1 MSLTRLFS
9 IPELVINCLS
19 ELPASKYDDSS
30 VKTLLACTETCRA
43 LGEIAKT
50 DTLWAPHYRVRYT
63 RGQGL
68 EGGWYKR
75 YVSHRRIDIQ
85 AIDLLN
91 DIISRPSRRDDAITK
106 LVEMGDLVW
115 DALRMEAMCRVP
127 DELKDI
133 WAKRDHEWRTE
144 RWEGVGEKWNGE
156 DTSGSLAEEPDMRNI
171 PNDWIQRRWWAR
183 QALGTMARTTAV
195 QSMSKVFSGDKPQPT
210 SLENAKIFEE
220 GIKGLSGLMGANVAE
235 ISHNYDNLA
244 RACGQ
249 HLESVGISTDPQN
262 STFDLKAFSVGVC
275 NWMADQGFKR
285 AAGEHYYDLMGHFPH
300 KFMTTNRR
308 TLPMS
313 LVYTFVALV
322 TRLGLR
328 ASPVGFP
335 GHVHAWIALPDS
347 GSDWEVGSLAVDVFN
362 ADKEPFLSEEILR
375 EKLREL
381 GVPEGQRKALMG
393 PAEASEMVFRAAN
406 NILHSVTSVR
416 VQHRMDTL
424 VSSETRAAALYA
436 SATTF
441 LIARPEAADASR
453 FIGGIMSVVKEYFP
467 LDTEPVLARA
477 LCGLLMRDPH
487 QSIGFQLRHVVDRLK
502 QEHIVMKGRGSV
514 QWWVGLV
521 FRHRKFGY
529 IGLVLGWDRECR
541 ADEDWVVAVG
551 VDQLPRGR
559 HQPFY
564 SVIGEDGG
572 TRYVAEENIMPLP
585 TAPNEAGEQDRVGW
599 SNVHEFMTNSTWTI
613 EQTFSRV
620 EVNEEL
626 GRPNKTR
633 KYGRWR
639 FMTHFGFP
647 TTQYTPHHVRTSADV
662 PTTERGQFIRADA
675 TPQSYMLVA
684 LNGADTL
691 RCHNISTT
699 ALSALRESFGN
710 ETRLYGEAGDGD
722 IAEFVFRNSP
732 WTAKSVRSETLI
744 VKLFTILLSHQ
755 YTFVTSIDYGRQ
767 YLDKLSL
774 AFTRAVSSNGRSAED
789 SVFALSFV
797 TPTLLRVLHAP
808 LHCTPAILQSVRSA
822 WPRGVKSESKLGNGS
837 WEFRLKGFGYFS
849 AEKSDEA
856 LVPHV
861 FALLRAFD
869 SHAFKLVA
877 GVPIG
882 GRSRNKDLWVFTAPG
897 ASKPPSHT
905 ASPSPY
911 QHTIE
916 SETAY
921 SPGPFTASPTV
932 GMSGHA
938 KFATDEPEKS
948 PPIATVTGHARSAST
963 PAPAPMPAPPHRKPV
978 PPMAMPVPVINKPT
992 PPVANPPM
1000 NMPVPSPAKP
1010 SPQSKPAPA
1019 PVPVPIPPKRNSS
1032 LLRKFRP
1039 PSIGPG
1045 RTASGRFNHPP
1056 PRPVISQSKSG
1067 HKRSGSL
1074 ASGEIIYET
1083 PLPGQQSLPV
1093 RSSPTNGFIAP
1104 PPPPP
1109 IPEHA
1114 VAQHVGMNPLANQT
1128 NEELLPRGAF
1138 RDSAFSASTDTS
1150 HDVDVLWTGAQ
1161 MAKGGPGEAL
1171 SQVSESGEVE
1181 AHSPDVTKTMH
1192 EELRPKSERAE
1203 LALAAIGPP
1212 RPMPIP
1218 VPGSGLPMQEE
1229 PSERSGVDTKKSA
1242 EVQGR
1247 PSMNSKS
1254 GTQTEWVFVS
1264 VDKPPVPGTS
1274 TGTESSTSS
1283 PQPQTQ
1289 SIKPETVASPEPERQ
1304 SSFKR
1309 WFGGGKTKQQPNP
1322 KPRQRRRGKLNQA
1335 IRSSKRLTI
1344 D

>member
-1 MSLTRLFS
+1 MSLARLLS
-9 IPELVINCLS
+9 IPELVIHCLS
-19 ELPASKYDDSS
+19 QLSASKYDDTS
-30 VKTLLACTETCRA
+30 VKALLACMETCRS
-43 LGEIAKT
+43 LGEITKT
-50 DTLWAPHYRVRYT
+50 DILWAPHYQARYT
-63 RGQGL
+63 RHQGL
-68 EGGWYKR
+68 DGDWYNR
-75 YVSHRRIDIQ
+75 YVSRRKTDIQ
-85 AIDLLN
+85 AIHLLN
-91 DIISRPSRRDDAITK
+91 DIISTPSKRDASITQ
-106 LVEMGDLVW
+106 LVEMGDLAW

-127 DELKDI
+127 EELKDI
-133 WAKRDHEWRTE
+133 WSKEDKERSTE
-144 RWEGVGEKWNGE
+144 RWEGVGEEWNGGE
-156 DTSGSLAEEPDMRNI
+156 ASDSLADEPDLRNI
-171 PNDWIQRRWWAR
+171 TNDWMQRRWWAR
-183 QALGTMARTTAV
+183 QALGTMARASAV
-195 QSMSKVFSGDKPQPT
+195 HSMSEVFSGNKPHPT
-210 SLENAKIFEE
+210 SPENARIFEE
-220 GIKGLSGLMGANVAE
+220 GIKALSGLMGANVAE
-235 ISHNYDNLA
+235 IGHNYDNLA

-249 HLESVGISTDPQN
+249 HLESVGISTDPR
-262 STFDLKAFSVGVC
+262 SPVFDLKPFSVGVC
-275 NWMADQGFKR
+275 DWMVSQGFKR
-285 AAGEHYYDLMGHFPH
+285 AASEHYYDLMGHFPH

-335 GHVHAWIALPDS
+335 GHVHAWIALPD
-347 GSDWEVGSLAVDVFN
+347 GGLEWEEGSLAVDVFN
-362 ADKEPFLSEEILR
+362 ADKELFLSKEMLSD
-375 EKLREL
+375 KLRNL
-381 GVPEGQRKALMG
+381 GVPEGQRGALMG

-416 VQHRMDTL
+416 VQHQTNLSM
-424 VSSETRAAALYA
+424 SSETRAGALYA

-467 LDTEPVLARA
+467 LDNEPVLARA
-477 LCGLLMRDPH
+477 LCQLLLRDPH
-487 QSIGFQLRHVVDRLK
+487 QSIGFQLRHVVERLK
-502 QEHIVMKGRGSV
+502 QDFIEVNGRGPV

-529 IGLVLGWDRECR
+529 VGLVLGWDKECR
-541 ADEDWVVAVG
+541 ADAEWIEAMG
-551 VDQLPRGR
+551 VNQLPRGR
-559 HQPFY
+559 DQPFY
-564 SVIGEDGG
+564 SVVGEDGG
-572 TRYVAEENIMPLP
+572 TRYVAEENIIPLP
-585 TAPNEAGEQDRVGW
+585 TALNEKGEQDRVGW
-599 SNVHEFMTNSTWTI
+599 SNVHEFIINSTWTI

-626 GRPNKTR
+626 GRV
-633 KYGRWR
+633 W
-639 FMTHFGFP
+639 
-647 TTQYTPHHVRTSADV
+647 
-662 PTTERGQFIRADA
+662 
-675 TPQSYMLVA
+675 
-684 LNGADTL
+684 
-691 RCHNISTT
+691 
-699 ALSALRESFGN
+699 ESFGN
-710 ETRLYGEAGDGD
+710 ETRLYGEVGDGD

-732 WTAKSVRSETLI
+732 WSAKSVRSEMLI

-774 AFTRAVSSNGRSAED
+774 AFTRAASPSGGLAGD

-797 TPTLLRVLHAP
+797 TPTVLRVLHAP

-822 WPRGVKSESKLGNGS
+822 WPRGVKTESKLGNGC

-849 AEKSDEA
+849 AERSDEA

-861 FALLRAFD
+861 FALLRTFD

-882 GRSRNKDLWVFTAPG
+882 GRSRNKDLWIFTAPG
-897 ASKPPSHT
+897 TSKPPSHT
-905 ASPSPY
+905 APPSPY
-911 QHTIE
+911 QHTLE

-921 SPGPFTASPTV
+921 SPGPFNASPTV

-938 KFATDEPEKS
+938 KFMTDEPERS
-948 PPIATVTGHARSAST
+948 PPVATAAGHARSAST

-978 PPMAMPVPVINKPT
+978 PPMAMPVPTINRPTPT

-1000 NMPVPSPAKP
+1000 TMPVPCPAKP
-1010 SPQSKPAPA
+1010 SPQSKPV

-1039 PSIGPG
+1039 PSVGPG
-1045 RTASGRFNHPP
+1045 RTASGRFKHSPP
-1056 PRPVISQSKSG
+1056 PPALSQSKSG

-1083 PLPGQQSLPV
+1083 PLPGQQPPPQ
-1093 RSSPTNGFIAP
+1093 SSQTNGFVAP
-1104 PPPPP
+1104 PPP
-1109 IPEHA
+1109 ILE
-1114 VAQHVGMNPLANQT
+1114 HVGMNASANRT

-1138 RDSAFSASTDTS
+1138 RDSAFSASTDAS

-1181 AHSPDVTKTMH
+1181 AYSPDVTKTMH
-1192 EELRPKSERAE
+1192 EEFRPKSESAE
-1203 LALAAIGPP
+1203 LALAASGPP
-1212 RPMPIP
+1212 APMPIP
-1218 VPGSGLPMQEE
+1218 VPGSGVPMREE
-1229 PSERSGVDTKKSA
+1229 GKKSNDGERKKNA
-1242 EVQGR
+1242 EAQGR
-1247 PSMNSKS
+1247 ASMNSKS

-1264 VDKPPVPGTS
+1264 VDKPTVPGTS
-1274 TGTESSTSS
+1274 TGTESSESS

-1289 SIKPETVASPEPERQ
+1289 PIKPETLSPPETERKG
-1304 SSFKR
+1304 SFKR
-1309 WFGGGKTKQQPNP
+1309 WFGGGKTKPQP
-1322 KPRQRRRGKLNQA
+1322 KPKAKQRRRGGLNQA